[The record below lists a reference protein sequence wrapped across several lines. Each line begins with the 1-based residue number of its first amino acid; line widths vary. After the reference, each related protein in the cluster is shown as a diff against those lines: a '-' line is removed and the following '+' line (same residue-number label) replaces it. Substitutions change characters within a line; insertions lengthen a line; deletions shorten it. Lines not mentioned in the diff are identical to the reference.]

1 MVDFCPECSNLLR
14 KKMMDGKYCLICKCG
29 YNKVLANNTGRERIN
44 KEIQRKKDALSNNL
58 IIISNKEK
66 ILVHPKTSK
75 ICPKCEYKEAV
86 YWQEQ
91 LFSADEPMVSFFR
104 CLKCKNV
111 WREY

>member
-14 KKMMDGKYCLICKCG
+14 KKMMDGRYYLICKCG
-29 YNKVLANNTGRERIN
+29 HKRGLNNLNE
-44 KEIQRKKDALSNNL
+44 KEISKIIKQKSEALKNNL
-58 IIISNKEK
+58 IIVPNKEK
-66 ILVHPKTSK
+66 ILIYPKTLK
-75 ICPKCEYKEAV
+75 ICPKCGYKKAV

-104 CLKCKNV
+104 CLKCNGV

>member
-14 KKMMDGKYCLICKCG
+14 KKMKEGRHYLTCKCG
-29 YNKVLANNTGRERIN
+29 YERGQNSRNEKDLSKI
-44 KEIQRKKDALSNNL
+44 IKKKSEALKNNL
-58 IIISNKEK
+58 IIVSNKEK
-66 ILVHPKTSK
+66 ILIHPETSK
-75 ICPKCEYKEAV
+75 ICPRCGYKRAV

-104 CLKCKNV
+104 CLNCNIV

>member
-14 KKMMDGKYCLICKCG
+14 KKMMESVYYLVCKCG
-29 YNKVLANNTGRERIN
+29 YQKDLPNCDREQII
-44 KEIQRKKDALSNNL
+44 KEIQKKKDTFKDNL
-58 IIISNKEK
+58 IVIVSKEK
-66 ILVHPKTSK
+66 ILINPKTCK
-75 ICPKCEYKEAV
+75 ICPKCGYNEAV

-104 CLKCKNV
+104 CLKCSRV